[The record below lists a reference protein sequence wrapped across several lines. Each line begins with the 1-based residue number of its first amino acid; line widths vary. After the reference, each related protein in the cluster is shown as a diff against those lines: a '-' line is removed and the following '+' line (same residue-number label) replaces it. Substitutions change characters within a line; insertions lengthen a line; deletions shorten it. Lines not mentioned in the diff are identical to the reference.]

1 MTEYVNVVDELRLEK
16 ETRLM
21 AKEDFSARKRKWSE
35 RKTSERFSDY
45 HR

>member
-1 MTEYVNVVDELRLEK
+1 MMELVNVVGELRLEK

-21 AKEDFSARKRKWSE
+21 AKEDLSARKRKWSE
-35 RKTSERFSDY
+35 RKTSERVSGY